1 MFQATREHEQEEEEG
16 SVNEKI
22 AGDDE
27 CETTMAGLSASKSP
41 KRKQRKV
48 KNDES
53 DKLFQKAVQIMKKPK
68 DEYDRFGEYVASELK
83 SLKFDINRGR
93 LKSEIRKSIAK
104 IADEDEGQFW
114 SQSTSQ
120 STSLSAASSP
130 FPSSYTTTPAPSP
143 CPSSYTSYTPTPA
156 PSPDPPASQSL
167 IYDSF
172 STTNYLNLNQ
182 ANMSVAQLQDL

>member
-1 MFQATREHEQEEEEG
+1 MFQATREHEQEEAG

-41 KRKQRKV
+41 KHKQRKV
-48 KNDES
+48 KNES
-53 DKLFQKAVQIMKKPK
+53 DKLFQEAVQIMMKPK

-120 STSLSAASSP
+120 STSLSTASSP

-172 STTNYLNLNQ
+172 STTNYLNLN
-182 ANMSVAQLQDL
+182 